1 MAEGS
6 AAATMHVELV
16 SPERMQ
22 FSGEATIVIARP
34 SGGDAAFLP
43 GHAPFLGLL
52 GIGPVLIR
60 TADGKEVR
68 AAVHGG
74 FIEVRN
80 NRVTILS
87 DVRRARAGHRCRSR
101 TPGEGQVGREG
112 STSSAMPTAAL
123 RASAAHHVRLELAG
137 VPGAAS
143 H

>member
-1 MAEGS
+1 MPEG
-6 AAATMHVELV
+6 ATPTMHVELV
-16 SPERMQ
+16 SPERML

-60 TADGKEVR
+60 TADGAEVR

-87 DVRRARAGHRCRSR
+87 DVAELERDIDANRARAAKAKLDAKQHELSD
-101 TPGEGQVGREG
+101 
-112 STSSAMPTAAL
+112 ADAAAGL
-123 RASAAHHVRLELAG
+123 RRAHVRLEMAG

>member
-1 MAEGS
+1 MAEG
-6 AAATMHVELV
+6 ATNTMHVELV
-16 SPERMQ
+16 SPERML

-60 TADGKEVR
+60 TADGNEIR

-87 DVRRARAGHRCRSR
+87 DVAELERDIDADRARNAKAKLEAKQHELSDA
-101 TPGEGQVGREG
+101 EA
-112 STSSAMPTAAL
+112 SAAL
-123 RASAAHHVRLELAG
+123 RRAHVRLEMAG
-137 VPGAAS
+137 VPGASAR
-143 H
+143 

>member
-1 MAEGS
+1 MADGS
-6 AAATMHVELV
+6 ATPTMHVELV
-16 SPERMQ
+16 SPERML

-60 TADGKEVR
+60 TADGAEVR

-87 DVRRARAGHRCRSR
+87 DVAELERDIDANRARAAKAKIEAKQHELSD
-101 TPGEGQVGREG
+101 
-112 STSSAMPTAAL
+112 ADAAAAL
-123 RASAAHHVRLELAG
+123 RRAHVRLEMAG
-137 VPGAAS
+137 VPGASA

>member
-1 MAEGS
+1 MADGS
-6 AAATMHVELV
+6 ATPTMHVELV
-16 SPERMQ
+16 SPERML

-60 TADGKEVR
+60 TADGAEVR

-87 DVRRARAGHRCRSR
+87 DVAELERDIDANRARAAKALVESKQHELSD
-101 TPGEGQVGREG
+101 
-112 STSSAMPTAAL
+112 ADAAAAL
-123 RASAAHHVRLELAG
+123 RRAHVRLEMAG
-137 VPGAAS
+137 VPGAAA